1 MGKPQQRRLEV
12 TKELMANLLKKRK
25 AVEDTAE
32 EWPPPGRITRL
43 LEAGAESCEEVLS
56 GEAPPSAEEL
66 LE

>member
-1 MGKPQQRRLEV
+1 MGKPQQMRLQE
-12 TKELMANLLKKRK
+12 TKELMANLLKERK

-43 LEAGAESCEEVLS
+43 LEAGAESCEDVLS
-56 GEAPPSAEEL
+56 GEAPASAEEL